1 MSRIALIKSLIIT
14 QPTFPAR
21 ALLNYGSARGWLNRA
36 RRNFIFN
43 RMPRAPRRSRRQKKA
58 LVDWISAFDIMLNQ
72 GYFRLGDLVALYQ
85 TNKVV
90 QTLFATF
97 SLRLSVQRNLYK
109 NFHVSDNWT
118 WRKIFKAYKTQ
129 QVLGKLRQWFHT
141 SEHSWLISAL
151 VIYGHVDLAAD
162 IYKRF
167 GLAFENHNLCDAI
180 LMNGSK
186 AVYDQCLQK
195 FDCLDRNWLELER
208 IDSFPP
214 VPLFSLDLAET
225 AKIWEWF
232 TDESMI
238 FNRSL
243 AEFILD
249 IGQLRS
255 AVALDFLV
263 SSLDKSVFSELVTK
277 VTLKDVL
284 LHSRAE
290 KQFWILKKNAR
301 TRFAQ
306 NI

>member
-1 MSRIALIKSLIIT
+1 
-14 QPTFPAR
+14 
-21 ALLNYGSARGWLNRA
+21 
-36 RRNFIFN
+36 
-43 RMPRAPRRSRRQKKA
+43 MPRAPRRSRRQKKA

-277 VTLKDVL
+277 EKVTLKAVL
-284 LHSRAE
+284 LHSGTE
-290 KQFWILKKNAR
+290 SQFWILKKMRGRDLRKIYEDWDNPKAR
-301 TRFAQ
+301 EIIAQ
-306 NI
+306 VALPLEKYWGDESSSE